1 MSASMEAKNWVA
13 MFRELGLTDA
23 QMQQWHRIFETSQP
37 AAHQSFLEWLGVPA
51 AEITRIRAAARA

>member
-1 MSASMEAKNWVA
+1 MSTSIEVKNWVA

-23 QMQQWHRIFETSQP
+23 QMQQWHRIFEARQP

-51 AEITRIRAAARA
+51 AEIAQIRAAARN